1 MNKPETISVLIN
13 GIDEYKKIGDSKPR
27 TSMTVNVILSEDG
40 FPLEDPRLL
49 AVHTA
54 AAYRKKKKTIES
66 IQCESPKLL
75 EAIQLSIDNDKDVV
89 EISLD
94 DAMNIGV
101 ILRDVLLILKD
112 GKM

>member
-27 TSMTVNVILSEDG
+27 TSMTVNVMLNEDG

-49 AVHTA
+49 ALHTA
-54 AAYRKKKKTIES
+54 AAYRRIQETIGLIEREMPEL
-66 IQCESPKLL
+66 IDKVIGMAGRGE
-75 EAIQLSIDNDKDVV
+75 EAI
-89 EISLD
+89 EISSD
-94 DAMNIGV
+94 SAENIAI
-101 ILRDVLLILKD
+101 ILRDALLILKD